1 MLTYTPEMSK
11 LVDAIIAIV
20 GKNTSVIY
28 IVCNVSFKST
38 EMKQKIYQAIRKVSI
53 RLAGYRA
60 WSRIYVLIA
69 RPFVRLDHCS
79 HQLLPGC
86 AICHGSYSER
96 P

>member
-38 EMKQKIYQAIRKVSI
+38 EMKQKTTR
-53 RLAGYRA
+53 
-60 WSRIYVLIA
+60 
-69 RPFVRLDHCS
+69 
-79 HQLLPGC
+79 
-86 AICHGSYSER
+86 
-96 P
+96 